1 MNAAGRV
8 KKGERGRA
16 ARDTEGHWQGLTVS
30 CTDHHVLSAFLPGE
44 WQPSGQPIPLKPQS
58 CSQLDFLLRK
68 TLLGR
73 KQCPSCGR
81 WPKSGRNA
89 GRQHP
94 EWGSRAPGGLRTQPG
109 NSRKSRNMDDISL
122 DSPSLLGPVG
132 QDHENAEP
140 SEWTEWKRCGCRQ
153 AGKDKAAGGEIVGLR
168 GIGICPFQGLGASHL
183 HLKAQVTNVPAPE
196 VKRQRLCILRA
207 HGHLVVAELGLQ
219 VIKEGDIVPFNSAA
233 GMLDREEA
241 TSWAF

>member
-1 MNAAGRV
+1 M
-8 KKGERGRA
+8 
-16 ARDTEGHWQGLTVS
+16 
-30 CTDHHVLSAFLPGE
+30 
-44 WQPSGQPIPLKPQS
+44 
-58 CSQLDFLLRK
+58 
-68 TLLGR
+68 
-73 KQCPSCGR
+73 
-81 WPKSGRNA
+81 
-89 GRQHP
+89 
-94 EWGSRAPGGLRTQPG
+94 
-109 NSRKSRNMDDISL
+109 
-122 DSPSLLGPVG
+122 
-132 QDHENAEP
+132 
-140 SEWTEWKRCGCRQ
+140 
-153 AGKDKAAGGEIVGLR
+153 GLR